1 VAKPKSLEFTEEAEA
16 NRLLAEDPLA
26 LLIGMLLDQQYP
38 MEQAFLGPHKVTQ
51 RLGGDLDA
59 RTIATMD
66 PDELHAVFQ
75 QTPAVHRY
83 HGSMAKR
90 TQELCQHLVEHYD
103 GDAEAVWRDVDSAAE
118 LVRRLRALPGY
129 GAAKAAIFVAL
140 LGKRLGVQPSGWRE
154 AAGEYGAEDIHR
166 SIADVATFDDV
177 EKVRHTKQ
185 VLKGKA

>member
-1 VAKPKSLEFTEEAEA
+1 MTKPDSLHFTGEPEADE
-16 NRLLAEDPLA
+16 LLARDPLA

-38 MEQAFLGPHKVTQ
+38 MEQAFLGPYRIVQ
-51 RLGGDLDA
+51 RLGRELDA
-59 RTIATMD
+59 RAIAAMD

-90 TQELCQHLVEHYD
+90 TQKLCQHLVDEY
-103 GDAEAVWRDVDSAAE
+103 GADAGAVWRDAE
-118 LVRRLRALPGY
+118 TGRELFRRLKALPGY
-129 GAAKAAIFVAL
+129 GDAKATILVAL
-140 LGKRLGVQPSGWRE
+140 LGKRLGVQPEGWRE
-154 AAGEYGAEDIHR
+154 AAGEYGKDGIHR
-166 SIADVATFDDV
+166 SIADVATFDDI